1 MALDELR
8 RTFLSEAAEMLRTVE
23 ALMAR
28 QAAEP
33 ANASYGQGIRRSLH
47 TVKGTCGFL
56 GLPRLEAL
64 AHAVEDCLTPDG
76 RCRSAP
82 EQALI
87 RAAIDRMNRVISRV
101 DGRNGVEPPG
111 SDGELLAALE
121 EAGGRAASDL
131 ECLAPNNSRMSWD
144 GERLPNTLPESRAP
158 AETYLSLVSKVP
170 DEHLRKALSRL
181 AEIASRVSADA
192 TESGMQPIG
201 EVWPLLA
208 RATGEL
214 AGAAGKQVFFST
226 EGGDIVVDCDVAQK
240 LFQPLLQVLRNAIA
254 HGIETPDMRRRAGK
268 PVAGHVRLAARQI
281 GSRLII
287 AMTDDGAGIDPEIS
301 GSIFTAGFTTRAEA
315 TRLAGRGVGLDIVKH
330 GIEAIDGLV
339 GFKSEPGKGTTFTLD
354 VPVTLSGECMLPRR
368 GAGSAAEVE
377 RLVAAGA

>member
-1 MALDELR
+1 MPLDELR

-23 ALMAR
+23 ILMAR
-28 QAAEP
+28 QTANP
-33 ANASYGQGIRRSLH
+33 ADASLGPGIRRSLH

-64 AHAVEDCLTPDG
+64 AHAVEDCLTADG

-87 RAAIDRMNRVISRV
+87 RSALDRMNRIIARV
-101 DGRNGVEPPG
+101 DGRNGAEPAG
-111 SDGELLAALE
+111 QDGELLAALE
-121 EAGGRAASDL
+121 EASGRASTDL
-131 ECLAPNNSRMSWD
+131 SGMVPDNSRMSWD
-144 GERLPNTLPESRAP
+144 GERLPGALPERVTD
-158 AETYLSLVSKVP
+158 TYASLVSRVP
-170 DEHLRKALSRL
+170 DEHVRKTLSRL
-181 AEIASRVSADA
+181 AEIAGRLSADV

-214 AGAAGKQVFFST
+214 AAAAGRQVFFST
-226 EGGDIVVDCDVAQK
+226 EGGDIVVDREVAQK
-240 LFQPLLQVLRNAIA
+240 LFQPLLQLLRNAIA
-254 HGIETPDMRRRAGK
+254 HGIEAPDERRRAGK
-268 PVAGHVRLAARQI
+268 LVAGHIRLSARQK

-287 AMTDDGAGIDPEIS
+287 DMADDGAGIDPEIS
-301 GSIFTAGFTTRAEA
+301 GSIFTAGFSTQAVA
-315 TRLAGRGVGLDIVKH
+315 TKLAGRGVGLDIVKS

-339 GFKSEPGKGTTFTLD
+339 GFKSEPGRGTTFTLD
-354 VPVTLSGECMLPRR
+354 VPVTFSGERALARR
-368 GAGSAAEVE
+368 GAGSAVEVE